1 MTDDA
6 ELAGLNPFDI
16 LDREAARIDWYL
28 SGLPETEWSRPSRC
42 SGWSIRDVL
51 AHLVDA
57 EHYHRACLNGQVQAF
72 LEAQTARGATDIAS
86 ANALGIAGL
95 ADRTPA
101 HLLTEWRESNA
112 ETRRRF
118 RRQAEGVIDT
128 SVGDYPCRWQAFHVA
143 GELATHADD
152 VFVPVTVEERD
163 GRRAWRAR
171 FSRFALAEEKPDL
184 VIRVEPGRTRVRA
197 QGIDVAVDDAE
208 LVEAV
213 AGRLGESSG
222 LDPMARVLLSTMP

>member
-16 LDREAARIDWYL
+16 LDREAARIDGYL
-28 SGLPETEWSRPSRC
+28 SGLPETDWSRPSRC
-42 SGWSIRDVL
+42 ADWSIRDVL
-51 AHLVDA
+51 AHLADA
-57 EHYHRACLNGQVQAF
+57 EHYHRACLDGEVQAF
-72 LEAQTARGATDIAS
+72 LEAQSARGANDIAS
-86 ANALGIAGL
+86 ANALGIAAR
-95 ADRTPA
+95 ADRTPEQV
-101 HLLTEWRESNA
+101 LTEWREANA

-118 RRQAEGVIDT
+118 REQGEGVIDT

-152 VFVPVTVEERD
+152 VFVPVAAEEGD
-163 GRRAWRAR
+163 ERRAWRAR

-184 VIRVEPGRTRVRA
+184 VIHVEAGRTRVRA
-197 QGIDVAVDDAE
+197 RGIDVAVDDAE

-213 AGRLGESSG
+213 AGRLEESSR
-222 LDPMARVLLSTMP
+222 LDPVARVLLSTMP